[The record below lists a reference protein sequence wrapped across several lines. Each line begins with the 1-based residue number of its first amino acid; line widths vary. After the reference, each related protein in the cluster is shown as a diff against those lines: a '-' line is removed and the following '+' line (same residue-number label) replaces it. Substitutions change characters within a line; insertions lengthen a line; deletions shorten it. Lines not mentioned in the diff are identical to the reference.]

1 MTAARRVTPPRQ
13 ARSVA
18 RLAAVQA
25 LYQMELAGAGV
36 DAVVREFADHRFGGD
51 VEGGAAAEAPLA
63 EADEAFFAAVVR
75 GVVADQAAIDRAI
88 VRRLAQNWKLD
99 RLDATVRAILRAG
112 AYELIHRP
120 DVPVEVAI
128 DEYVDLAKAFFDP
141 TEAGFINAA
150 LDAIAGDVRGP
161 G

>member
-1 MTAARRVTPPRQ
+1 MSPARPIHPPRQ

-25 LYQMELAGAGV
+25 LYQMEVGGAGV
-36 DAVVREFADHRFGGD
+36 DAVVREFSDHRFGGQLEGEGEAS
-51 VEGGAAAEAPLA
+51 VEMAA
-63 EADEAFFAAVVR
+63 ADEAFFADIVR
-75 GVVADQAAIDRAI
+75 GVVADQVAIDRAI
-88 VRRLAQNWKLD
+88 VRRLAQNWKLE

-112 AYELIHRP
+112 AWELAHRP
-120 DVPVEVAI
+120 DVPIEVAI

-150 LDAIAGDVRGP
+150 LDAIAGDVRQA
-161 G
+161 